1 MGFLTNLS
9 VKVKLFFLSGLLL
22 FIMSVMGVLGIYS
35 TGKINDADTILYE
48 KGAVSIAL
56 VSELNTQFGLYRV
69 AFYRYKTNLISL
81 KDYEKVGQ
89 DFFDYVEKF
98 NKEYSKIYLDS
109 KDKEIHDE
117 LIANFKEYKKITLEV
132 LKLLEQGRIEEADKM
147 TSTVWVPQA
156 GKTIKGVQDL
166 FKDKLEDA
174 KKLSD
179 SNDELAAQSQML
191 ITILLL
197 AGIATGILISL
208 LIIRNITSSLTSIEE
223 GLDSFFAFLSRESR
237 EAKKITLNSS
247 DEFGKMAGAINE
259 NVERIEKEIRSD
271 SELIEEAKGVARR
284 VQHGWYSQYIEKKT
298 TNPSLEEFKNSVNEM
313 IKATKAHFT
322 NMNVVLEQYAKYDY
336 REELRLEGIEK
347 GGVFEILVNDINT
360 LRNAIVQS
368 LRDSLQ
374 AGERLEEQSRLL
386 NDSMQTLSQGTNEQA
401 ASLEESAA
409 AIEEMSSSMHSVNDR
424 TSEVIKQSEEIKGV
438 IGIIRDIA
446 DQTNLLA
453 LNAAIEA
460 ARAGEHGRGF
470 AVVADEVRKLAERT
484 QKSLGEIEANTN
496 VLVQSINEMGE
507 SIKEQAQGITQINE
521 AIAQLDTVTQQNAG
535 VADKTDG
542 IASMVA
548 SMAEGIVKEVR
559 GKRF

>member
-1 MGFLTNLS
+1 MGIIANLS
-9 VKVKLFFLSGLLL
+9 TKAKLGLLL
-22 FIMSVMGVLGIYS
+22 LLLLLGILLTGVLGIRAAN
-35 TGKINDADTILYE
+35 TINDNNTRLYTQATVPLGYIG
-48 KGAVSIAL
+48 K
-56 VSELNTQFGLYRV
+56 LNGSLEEVRGY
-69 AFYRYKTNLISL
+69 FYRYVSGAITYDKLKSHVSNWFA
-81 KDYEKVGQ
+81 KDYEEFK
-89 DFFDYVEKF
+89 
-98 NKEYSKIYLDS
+98 KEYAKTISTPE
-109 KDKEIHDE
+109 DKALFEEIVREFDT
-117 LIANFKEYKKITLEV
+117 YKALS
-132 LKLLEQGRIEEADKM
+132 LKRFELLE
-147 TSTVWVPQA
+147 A
-156 GKTIKGVQDL
+156 GKTEEAKSFASQVATQGRKCGDL
-166 FKDKLEDA
+166 LNKLMELNVKFA
-174 KKLSD
+174 SD
-179 SNDELAAQSQML
+179 ISTENDQVAATQ
-191 ITILLL
+191 TNFLL
-197 AGIATGILISL
+197 ALVATCAILGL
-208 LIIRNITSSLTSIEE
+208 LVGFLIIRNITSSLTSIEE
-223 GLDSFFAFLSRESR
+223 GLRSFFAFLSRESQ
-237 EAKKITLNSS
+237 EAKRITLNSS

-259 NVERIEKEIRSD
+259 NVERIKTGILQDSKAVEETVVIANQVKSGHLSVRISTPPHNPQLNELQIVLNDMFKELNANVTHVLEVLSVYSKNDFTKRAEKSKLEGEVAS
-271 SELIEEAKGVARR
+271 LIEGVNYL
-284 VQHGWYSQYIEKKT
+284 GDEI
-298 TNPSLEEFKNSVNEM
+298 
-313 IKATKAHFT
+313 TK
-322 NMNVVLEQYAKYDY
+322 MLK
-336 REELRLEGIEK
+336 
-347 GGVFEILVNDINT
+347 
-360 LRNAIVQS
+360 
-368 LRDSLQ
+368 DSLQ

-521 AIAQLDTVTQQNAG
+521 AIAQLDTVTQQNAS
-535 VADKTDG
+535 VADRTDR